1 MKVPVP
7 PAPKQLIVLADGP
20 GRAAPLGLVALVGAA
35 VTAVAAVATGPASD
49 PFAARPTPAAARI
62 ALRPPPSLELV
73 APSEL
78 TAGDQVE
85 LEVRVRWPAA
95 GQGELEQVEVA
106 CAADA
111 CVDAAPARPLGW
123 ADSTTLA
130 WAIPLAAREPGEARL
145 RVTARAADGA
155 TASTAATLVVRHPG
169 RPVELVTNVELVGP
183 DAVVR
188 AALDARAGELAAPR
202 ALELRVVPG
211 LAAEIQLGLEGLA
224 NVPHGCF
231 EQTTAAT
238 YPSVLTL
245 ELAQQSKDVPPELVD
260 HARACAEA
268 GAERLRMFQWPDGAF
283 ALHGP
288 PMAPDPW
295 LTAVGLAEL
304 GQLHDVIEVDRGR
317 VQRAASALVSR
328 WLANDGHFRVDARSR
343 GASGGVFAVTA
354 YAAAALLATGEQPEA
369 ALRSL
374 RWLALHAEE
383 PARTPYERA
392 LAVKALLLGGPDN
405 AAVGHALIPGL
416 VACATRHEDGT
427 ASWAACPTTTGTHGA
442 AAELEVT
449 ALVAQALVR
458 SGAEPDLA
466 SAALRYLAAHRAA
479 NGFGGTQ
486 ATVQALEAFRDGRS
500 LREAGRGLIE
510 VEIGDYL
517 PDAVSLQLEPGGA
530 LLTRALGSGEAGE
543 GTIDRALASGVAL
556 RFAGAGRVNA
566 QLVLAGVVPWD
577 DPAWTAGAIQATA
590 AALRVRTL
598 RPVAGRVGEVQ
609 RWKVVVENATPHAVT
624 DPMVEVGLPPGF
636 ELGPDLGGLAALRD
650 AQQVHTW
657 DLGAGRLVLYVRDLA
672 AGERVELVVSLVP
685 TLVGDFSAGSLHAYP
700 YYRPGEASAAAP
712 LAVRVLPPRERA
724 PAVDPAE
731 AIVVETA
738 TGPAAAAHGPAD
750 HPHAPSKREAP
761 ASEAEDEDEDGL
773 PVGARK
779 TVIAWDA
786 RLGPLDLAAA
796 ELPHGA
802 GPLARLVA
810 RALYRGLP
818 SAADVVEVLPGRA
831 WDFFL
836 DPTRRWSDGRA
847 LTVDDY
853 LSAWAAARARAGS
866 LGDDL
871 LVDPEQLGLLDA
883 LEAEPYGPFT
893 LRVRLTRPVAD
904 ALERLDGWPFLPRA
918 PFAGPEGELVTNGRY
933 RVLRAEADRL
943 VLATGERG
951 DAVVLRAG
959 GAAGAAVAEWVEP
972 TDRADAVPLGT
983 LSLALD
989 HGQRWAFHAV
999 VAGDGSSRADELC
1012 RALGWLPHARG
1023 KERRAPSLTA
1033 SVTRADDPR
1042 LEEALRAIGCAGVR
1056 PARAGSDDPP
1066 GHEEVGAL
1074 PSNLVV
1080 SRAARARD
1088 ALDSSGFLRYPVRV
1102 ERDSN
1107 D

>member
-35 VTAVAAVATGPASD
+35 VTAVAAVATGSPDA
-49 PFAARPTPAAARI
+49 PVAARPTPAAASI

-78 TAGDQVE
+78 TVGDQVE

-95 GQGELEQVEVA
+95 GPGELEQVEVA
-106 CAADA
+106 CAADG
-111 CVDAAPARPLGW
+111 CVDAAPARLVGW
-123 ADSTTLA
+123 ADPTSLA
-130 WAIPLAAREPGEARL
+130 WAVPLTAREPGEARL
-145 RVTARAADGA
+145 RVTARPADGA
-155 TASTAATLVVRHPG
+155 ATTTAAALVVRHPG

-188 AALDARAGELAAPR
+188 AALDPRAGELAAPR

-224 NVPHGCF
+224 TVPHGCF

-260 HARACAEA
+260 HARACAAA
-268 GAERLRMFQWPDGAF
+268 GSERLKMFQWPDGAF

-328 WLANDGHFRVDARSR
+328 WQTNDGDLRVDARSR
-343 GASGGVFAVTA
+343 GARGGAFAVTA

-369 ALRSL
+369 ALRAL

-383 PARTPYERA
+383 SARTPYERA
-392 LAVKALLLGGPDN
+392 LAVKALLLGGPDH

-416 VACATRHEDGT
+416 VGGATRHEDGT
-427 ASWAACPTTTGTHGA
+427 ASWAACPTTTGTQGE

-458 SGAEPDLA
+458 TGAEPELA
-466 SAALRYLAAHRAA
+466 SAALRYLAAHRGA

-500 LREAGRGLIE
+500 LREAGRGLLE
-510 VEIGDYL
+510 VELGDYL

-530 LLTRALGSGEAGE
+530 LLTRALGAGEAAE
-543 GTIDRALASGVAL
+543 GTIGRALASGVTL

-566 QLVLAGVVPWD
+566 QLVLSGVVPWD

-598 RPVAGRVGEVQ
+598 RPAAGRVGEVQ
-609 RWKVVVENATPHAVT
+609 RWKVVVENATARAVT

-636 ELGPDLGGLAALRD
+636 ELGPELGGLAALRA

-712 LAVRVLPPRERA
+712 LGVRVLPPRERA
-724 PAVDPAE
+724 PALDPAE

-738 TGPAAAAHGPAD
+738 TGPAAAAQPPAD
-750 HPHAPSKREAP
+750 HPSASAGRAAP
-761 ASEAEDEDEDGL
+761 ASEDEDEDGL
-773 PVGARK
+773 PVGARR
-779 TVIAWDA
+779 TVIAWDP

-796 ELPHGA
+796 DLPHGA

-818 SAADVVEVLPGRA
+818 SAADVVEVQPGRA

-847 LTVDDY
+847 VTVDDY
-853 LSAWAAARARAGS
+853 LSAWSAARARAGE

-871 LVDPEQLGLLDA
+871 LVDPEQLALLDA

-893 LRVRLTRPVAD
+893 LRVRLTRPVAG

-918 PFAGPEGELVTNGRY
+918 PFPGPEGELVTNGRY

-943 VLATGERG
+943 VLATSERG

-959 GAAGAAVAEWVEP
+959 GADGAAVAEWVEP

-989 HGQRWAFHAV
+989 QGQRWAFQAV
-999 VAGDGSSRADELC
+999 VAGDGSSRAHELC
-1012 RALGWLPHARG
+1012 RALGWLPLARG
-1023 KERRAPSLTA
+1023 KERRAPSLVA
-1033 SVTRADDPR
+1033 AVTRADDPR
-1042 LEEALRAIGCAGVR
+1042 LDEALRAIGCAGVR
-1056 PARAGSDDPP
+1056 PTRAGSDDPP
-1066 GHEEVGAL
+1066 GREEVGAL

-1080 SRAARARD
+1080 SRSSRARD
-1088 ALDSSGFLRYPVRV
+1088 ALDSSGFLRYPLRV